1 MPGPFQAAHNAS
13 EADGRTRAGQ
23 GLMGTTAPPR
33 DRPSSAPAGPRD
45 PAWSQAIRFHRHP
58 LGVLRRCRES
68 FGSVF
73 ELRLAVAGPT
83 VVVAEPEAVE
93 ALLAADPGWARAGE
107 ARRAVLPMASP
118 HSVLGGDGEVHHSA
132 RARLAP
138 LFAPEAIAAHRP
150 EMIEIARRH
159 VSGWPRG
166 RPIQLLSRIRTL
178 VDDVFVRLLLGVEDD
193 RRAEAL
199 VDALGTMLRTP
210 GNPPLSPPGEG
221 KGQLGRLGQRIFETR
236 KQPLERLLVEEL
248 EDRRSRGVHGDDVL
262 GRLLGAEL
270 STERILEEVVTLTMA
285 AQEPPS
291 IALTWTL
298 ERLGRHPALA
308 ADYLAAAQDGPLR
321 AAVFRETLRLRPS
334 ALAVL
339 RRLSEPF
346 EAGGHLLPAGTS
358 TMVPLPLMHRDP
370 GFFPDPERFRP
381 QRWLEMDAVPPVYLP
396 FGGGG
401 RRCLGEAL
409 AEAEAATIVPT
420 VLSEVR
426 IAPLWPR
433 EERMVLRGTVL
444 VPHRSVP
451 ARIE

>member
-1 MPGPFQAAHNAS
+1 MA
-13 EADGRTRAGQ
+13 
-23 GLMGTTAPPR
+23 TAPPK
-33 DRPSSAPAGPRD
+33 DAPRGAPLGPRD
-45 PAWSQAIRFHRHP
+45 PALSQTIRFHRHP
-58 LGVLRRCRES
+58 LGVLRRCRET

-73 ELRLAVAGPT
+73 ELHLAMAGPT
-83 VVVAEPEAVE
+83 VVVADPDAVE
-93 ALLAADPGWARAGE
+93 ALLTADPAWAQAGE
-107 ARRAVLPMASP
+107 GRRAVLPMASP
-118 HSVLGGDGEVHHSA
+118 HSVLGGDGEDHRSA

-138 LFAPEAIAAHRP
+138 LFAPEAIAARRP

-159 VSGWPRG
+159 ARGWPRG

-210 GNPPLSPPGEG
+210 GNPPLSPPG
-221 KGQLGRLGQRIFETR
+221 KGDGRLGAVGQRVFESR
-236 KQPLERLLVEEL
+236 KQPLERLLTEEI
-248 EDRRSRGVHGDDVL
+248 EARRTRGAPSSEDVL
-262 GRLLGAEL
+262 GCLLDAEL
-270 STERILEEVVTLTMA
+270 STERILEEVVTLMMA

-298 ERLGRHPALA
+298 ERLGRHPTLA
-308 ADYLAAAQDGPLR
+308 ADYLAAEQDGPLR
-321 AAVFRETLRLRPS
+321 EAVFHETLRLRPS

-346 EAGGHLLPAGTS
+346 EAGGYLLPAGTA
-358 TMVPLPLMHRDP
+358 TMVPLPLIHRDP

-381 QRWLEMDAVPPVYLP
+381 QRWLEIGSVPSVYLP
-396 FGGGG
+396 FGSGA

-409 AEAEAATIVPT
+409 AQAEAATIVPT
-420 VLSEVR
+420 VLSERR
-426 IAPLWPR
+426 IRPLWPR

-451 ARIE
+451 VLAD

>member
-1 MPGPFQAAHNAS
+1 MATTPSKDIPS
-13 EADGRTRAGQ
+13 RAP
-23 GLMGTTAPPR
+23 L
-33 DRPSSAPAGPRD
+33 GPRD
-45 PAWSQAIRFHRHP
+45 PALSQAIRFHRHP
-58 LGVLRRCRES
+58 LGVLQRCRET

-83 VVVAEPEAVE
+83 VVVADPDAVE
-93 ALLAADPGWARAGE
+93 ALLAADPGWAHAG
-107 ARRAVLPMASP
+107 AGRRAVLPMASP
-118 HSVLGGDGEVHHSA
+118 HSILGGDGKAHHSA
-132 RARLAP
+132 RARLAA
-138 LFAPEAIAAHRP
+138 LFTPEAIAVHRP

-159 VSGWPRG
+159 VSGWPLG
-166 RPIQLLSRIRTL
+166 RPVQLLSRIRTL

-193 RRAEAL
+193 RRAKAL

-221 KGQLGRLGQRIFETR
+221 DGQLGALGQRIFESR

-248 EDRRSRGVHGDDVL
+248 ETRRNRSVPGEDVL
-262 GRLLGAEL
+262 GCLLAADL
-270 STERILEEVVTLTMA
+270 STARILEEVVTLMMA

-298 ERLGRHPALA
+298 ERLSRHPALA
-308 ADYLAAAQDGPLR
+308 ADYLAAAKDGPLR
-321 AAVFRETLRLRPS
+321 AAVFHETLRLRPS

-346 EAGGHLLPAGTS
+346 EAGGNLLPAGTS
-358 TMVPLPLMHRDP
+358 TMVPLPLIHRDP
-370 GFFPDPERFRP
+370 RFFPDPERFRP
-381 QRWLEMDAVPPVYLP
+381 QRWLKMDSVPSVYLP
-396 FGGGG
+396 FGSGA

-426 IAPLWPR
+426 VRPLWPR

-451 ARIE
+451 ALID

>member
-1 MPGPFQAAHNAS
+1 LIAA
-13 EADGRTRAGQ
+13 EDGDAGRVI
-23 GLMGTTAPPR
+23 PPR
-33 DRPSSAPAGPRD
+33 GPRD
-45 PAWSQAIRFHRHP
+45 PALTQAIRFHRHP
-58 LGVLRRCRES
+58 LGVLRRCRET

-83 VVVAEPEAVE
+83 VVVVDPDAVE
-93 ALLAADPGWARAGE
+93 ALLAADPGWAHAGE
-107 ARRAVLPMASP
+107 GRRAVLPMASP
-118 HSVLGGDGEVHHSA
+118 RSVLGGDGEVHRSA

-150 EMIEIARRH
+150 GMIEIARRH

-166 RPIQLLSRIRTL
+166 RPVQLLSRIRTL

-193 RRAEAL
+193 QRARAL

-221 KGQLGRLGQRIFETR
+221 DGQLGALGQRVFESR
-236 KQPLERLLVEEL
+236 KQPLEQLLVEEL
-248 EDRRSRGVHGDDVL
+248 ETRRNRSVHSEDVL
-262 GRLLGAEL
+262 GCLLAAEL
-270 STERILEEVVTLTMA
+270 STEQVLEEVVTLMMA

-308 ADYLAAAQDGPLR
+308 ADYLAAATDGPLR
-321 AAVFRETLRLRPS
+321 TAVFRETLRLRPS

-358 TMVPLPLMHRDP
+358 TMVPLPLIHRDP
-370 GFFPDPERFRP
+370 RFFPDPERFRP
-381 QRWLEMDAVPPVYLP
+381 QRWLEMDSVPLPYLP
-396 FGGGG
+396 FGSGA
-401 RRCLGEAL
+401 RRCLGESLAL
-409 AEAEAATIVPT
+409 AEAATIVPT

-426 IAPLWPR
+426 IRPLWPR

-451 ARIE
+451 ALID

>member
-1 MPGPFQAAHNAS
+1 LQ
-13 EADGRTRAGQ
+13 
-23 GLMGTTAPPR
+23 
-33 DRPSSAPAGPRD
+33 
-45 PAWSQAIRFHRHP
+45 
-58 LGVLRRCRES
+58 RCRET

-83 VVVAEPEAVE
+83 VVVADPDAVE
-93 ALLAADPGWARAGE
+93 ALLAADPAWAQAGE
-107 ARRAVLPMASP
+107 GRRAVLPMASP
-118 HSVLGGDGEVHHSA
+118 HSVLGGDGEVHRSA

-138 LFAPEAIAAHRP
+138 LFAPEAIAAHRT

-159 VSGWPRG
+159 ARGWPRA

-193 RRAEAL
+193 QRARAL
-199 VDALGTMLRTP
+199 VDALGMMLRTP

-221 KGQLGRLGQRIFETR
+221 DGHLGAVGQRIFESR
-236 KQPLERLLVEEL
+236 KQPLEQLLVEEL
-248 EDRRSRGVHGDDVL
+248 ETRRNRSVHSEDVL
-262 GRLLGAEL
+262 GCLLAAEL
-270 STERILEEVVTLTMA
+270 STEPILEEVVTLMMA

-291 IALTWTL
+291 IALTWIL
-298 ERLGRHPALA
+298 ERLGRHPTLA
-308 ADYLAAAQDGPLR
+308 AGYFAEEKDGPLR
-321 AAVFRETLRLRPS
+321 EAVFSETLRLRPS

-346 EAGGHLLPAGTS
+346 EAGGHLLPAGTA
-358 TMVPLPLMHRDP
+358 TMVPLPLIHRDP

-381 QRWLEMDAVPPVYLP
+381 QRWLEMDSVPSVYLP
-396 FGGGG
+396 FGSGA

-409 AEAEAATIVPT
+409 ARTEVATIVPA
-420 VLSEVR
+420 VLSERR
-426 IAPLWPR
+426 IRPLWPR

-451 ARIE
+451 ALVD